1 MLLQERISRA
11 VCHTRESEFRLKASL
26 ATPAVMVQGTLSGSG
41 EDPWPDPRR
50 GRQVPAAQEVPATK
64 DNMGR

>member
-1 MLLQERISRA
+1 MLLQERIPRA

-26 ATPAVMVQGTLSGSG
+26 ATPAVMVQSTLSGSG
-41 EDPWPDPRR
+41 EDPRPDPRR
-50 GRQVPAAQEVPATK
+50 GRQVPAAQEVPVTK